1 MFQDVMSRKIRN
13 IVGLTFTF
21 ISRSQLYGSSICRP
35 SLLDRRAKTK
45 CNRLFTDILYETY
58 AIGVFRCQEADLV
71 PFSCFI
77 SLLVAKYNNYLL
89 AVKVRQAVPAV
100 SDPSDVS
107 LGLTLLGLTSWSFVL
122 FVSEQYN
129 FHATDARDYWH
140 FQYTY
145 TLYIILHKSK
155 GK

>member
-1 MFQDVMSRKIRN
+1 MSRKIRN

-21 ISRSQLYGSSICRP
+21 ISRSPLYGSSICRP

-77 SLLVAKYNNYLL
+77 SLLVAKYNNFVRT
-89 AVKVRQAVPAV
+89 VKVRQQKQSHAACNMIN
-100 SDPSDVS
+100 SQ
-107 LGLTLLGLTSWSFVL
+107 
-122 FVSEQYN
+122 QYFPMIN
-129 FHATDARDYWH
+129 NQ
-140 FQYTY
+140 QYF
-145 TLYIILHKSK
+145 IILHKHH
-155 GK
+155 

>member
-21 ISRSQLYGSSICRP
+21 ISRSPLYGSSICRP

-77 SLLVAKYNNYLL
+77 SLLVAKYNNYLR
-89 AVKVRQAVPAV
+89 AVKVRQAAAAQWRHVT
-100 SDPSDVS
+100 SCDVMN
-107 LGLTLLGLTSWSFVL
+107 TLLL
-122 FVSEQYN
+122 QYN